1 MKDKASR
8 TQTETLRTDI
18 YETITARLIAAIE
31 ANPGAPTM
39 PWRTRSGPLCL
50 PGNAAT
56 KRPYNGINIVAL
68 WVAAETR
75 GFSSPLWAT
84 YKQWK
89 EIGAQV
95 IEGSKGE
102 PVVFYKTFQAEP
114 DPDDDHDDGV
124 RRTARSFT
132 VFNASQV
139 SGYQEDAGGDD
150 PGLPPS
156 PLERIAAAERFIAAT
171 GARIV
176 YGGDR
181 AFYRASTDHIQMPD
195 EALFTGTATMPREES
210 IAATELHELTH
221 WSGASHRL
229 NREFGKRF
237 ADKAYCFE
245 ELVAEIASCIMMAEL
260 GISAEMR
267 ADHAQYIGHWLSIL
281 KQDRRAI
288 FAAAAKASEA
298 VTYLKSFQPKECAGA
313 SAEPLGLAA

>member
-8 TQTETLRTDI
+8 AHTETPRTDI

-31 ANPGAPTM
+31 ANPGAPSM
-39 PWRTRSGPLCL
+39 PWRTRSGTLCL
-50 PGNAAT
+50 PGNAVT

-114 DPDDDHDDGV
+114 DDEHDDGV

-139 SGYQEDAGGDD
+139 SSYQENADEDD
-150 PGLPPS
+150 TDLPQS

-181 AFYRASTDHIQMPD
+181 AFYRAATDHIQMPE
-195 EALFTGTATMPREES
+195 EALFTGTATMSREES
-210 IAATELHELTH
+210 IAATELHEITH

-267 ADHAQYIGHWLSIL
+267 ADHAQYIGHWLGIL
-281 KQDRRAI
+281 KQDKRAI

-298 VTYLKSFQPKECAGA
+298 VAYLKSLQPQESA
-313 SAEPLGLAA
+313 SPGYERLDQAA